1 MVSKFIKLL
10 NPQSVLKK
18 KNKVY
23 KWTQEIELHIIMI
36 SANNLILS
44 INIPTPFKAKGK
56 KTSIPSEDYLKS
68 SVDIALY

>member
-1 MVSKFIKLL
+1 
-10 NPQSVLKK
+10 
-18 KNKVY
+18 
-23 KWTQEIELHIIMI
+23 MI

-68 SVDIALY
+68 SVDIAPY